1 MLPLDLHVL
10 SLQLAFILS
19 QDQTLHCKSIF
30 SSVKMIFCSVQDAV
44 NLLTLFKYLLSSI
57 VSLLS
62 RTSIDGSIFYLYY
75 LYCLSIFQRT
85 CCFRF
90 KSGCKGKGFIFNY
103 QTFSEVFLFFLFTHF
118 SDSLCERERMYK
130 RKTKAVF
137 FANRTAK
144 IRTLFIILQ
153 NFLEVF
159 LFFSL
164 SAISLFH
171 YVNSARLSSLGKRV
185 QKYALLVYN
194 PNILNYFFEVFLKES
209 AKALKD
215 NDVVEHIFL
224 S

>member
-1 MLPLDLHVL
+1 
-10 SLQLAFILS
+10 
-19 QDQTLHCKSIF
+19 
-30 SSVKMIFCSVQDAV
+30 MIFCSVQDAV

-62 RTSIDGSIFYLYY
+62 RTSIDGSIF
-75 LYCLSIFQRT
+75 FT
-85 CCFRF
+85 CTTCIVYQYFKELAAFVSKAGAKVKALFLTTKLFRKF
-90 KSGCKGKGFIFNY
+90 
-103 QTFSEVFLFFLFTHF
+103 FLFFLFTHF
-118 SDSLCERERMYK
+118 SGSLCERERMYK

-153 NFLEVF
+153 NFSEVF

-185 QKYALLVYN
+185 QKYTLLVYN

-209 AKALKD
+209 AKTLKD
-215 NDVVEHIFL
+215 NDVVEHIF
-224 S
+224 STVEKGA

>member
-1 MLPLDLHVL
+1 
-10 SLQLAFILS
+10 
-19 QDQTLHCKSIF
+19 
-30 SSVKMIFCSVQDAV
+30 MIFCSVQDAV
-44 NLLTLFKYLLSSI
+44 ILLTLFKYLSSSI

-62 RTSIDGSIFYLYY
+62 RTSIDGSIF
-75 LYCLSIFQRT
+75 FT
-85 CCFRF
+85 CTTCIVYQYFKEHLAFVLKAGAKVRALFLTTKLFRKF
-90 KSGCKGKGFIFNY
+90 FFSFSFYFIF
-103 QTFSEVFLFFLFTHF
+103 SG
-118 SDSLCERERMYK
+118 SLCERERMYK

>member
-1 MLPLDLHVL
+1 
-10 SLQLAFILS
+10 
-19 QDQTLHCKSIF
+19 
-30 SSVKMIFCSVQDAV
+30 MIFCSVQDAV

-103 QTFSEVFLFFLFTHF
+103 QTFSKVFLFFLFTHF
-118 SDSLCERERMYK
+118 SGSLCERERMYK
-130 RKTKAVF
+130 RKTKTVF

-153 NFLEVF
+153 NFSEVF
-159 LFFSL
+159 FVLFFKCNLAFSPCQFCKAFF
-164 SAISLFH
+164 SWKAGAKVRPFRIQSKYIKLFFR
-171 YVNSARLSSLGKRV
+171 S
-185 QKYALLVYN
+185 
-194 PNILNYFFEVFLKES
+194 FFER
-209 AKALKD
+209 
-215 NDVVEHIFL
+215 IC
-224 S
+224 

>member
-1 MLPLDLHVL
+1 
-10 SLQLAFILS
+10 
-19 QDQTLHCKSIF
+19 
-30 SSVKMIFCSVQDAV
+30 MIFLLCSGRRNFIDLIQIPIIFNRIATLSDKYWRFYFFTCTTCIVYQYFKELAAFV
-44 NLLTLFKYLLSSI
+44 LKAGAKVKALFLTTKLFRKFFFFLLISQA
-57 VSLLS
+57 
-62 RTSIDGSIFYLYY
+62 LYA
-75 LYCLSIFQRT
+75 
-85 CCFRF
+85 
-90 KSGCKGKGFIFNY
+90 KGKECIK
-103 QTFSEVFLFFLFTHF
+103 E
-118 SDSLCERERMYK
+118 
-130 RKTKAVF
+130 KTKAVF

-209 AKALKD
+209 AKTLKD